1 MEHGPTGL
9 FPVPLIFFLIFFFFS
24 IIINILFSYNI
35 FGRIY
40 Y

>member
-9 FPVPLIFFLIFFFFS
+9 FPVPLIFFFNFFFS

>member
-9 FPVPLIFFLIFFFFS
+9 FPVPLIFFLIFFFS